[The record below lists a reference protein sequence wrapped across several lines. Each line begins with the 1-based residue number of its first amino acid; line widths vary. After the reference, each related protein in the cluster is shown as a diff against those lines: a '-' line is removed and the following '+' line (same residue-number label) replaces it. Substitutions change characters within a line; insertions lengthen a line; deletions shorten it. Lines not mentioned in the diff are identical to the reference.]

1 MKKITTIL
9 AMFSALV
16 MLTVTGAKAIELKA
30 GVSANA
36 MAAVANAQE
45 VLKDSGRV
53 TNEESA
59 LATSFASVFAE
70 ISSDEMM
77 GLGFGVSY
85 APEVVSLN
93 DEARDIQNCD
103 NALYNLATKY
113 CVASG
118 GAASPDTGTQKIAAD
133 IDDLINVYVTLPVG
147 TGAYIKA
154 GWIMATMNTKESLA
168 TGSKYDNI
176 DMEGISVGGGYE
188 GELGNS
194 MFWRAEGTYQHW
206 DDLSTNGSEAGGTTG
221 SRNKITAE
229 LGGVTGSLSVGL
241 KF

>member
-16 MLTVTGAKAIELKA
+16 MLTGTSAKAVTLKA
-30 GVSANA
+30 GVSANS
-36 MAAVANAQE
+36 MGAVANAQE

-53 TNEESA
+53 TNETDA
-59 LATSFASVFAE
+59 IATTFASVFAE
-70 ISSDEMM
+70 ISSDELM

-93 DEARDIQNCD
+93 DEARNIQNCRD
-103 NALYNLATKY
+103 DLPALGRCIAGTGD
-113 CVASG
+113 SG
-118 GAASPDTGTQKIAAD
+118 LQTIAAD
-133 IDDLINVYVTLPVG
+133 VDDLVNIYLTLPVG

-154 GWIMATMNTKESLA
+154 GWMMATMNTKENLT

-176 DMEGISVGGGYE
+176 DMEGISIGGGYE
-188 GELGNS
+188 GELGDM

-206 DDLSTNGSEAGGTTG
+206 DDISASGSEAGGTSG

-229 LGGVTGSLSVGL
+229 LAGVTGSLSVGL

>member
-1 MKKITTIL
+1 MKKLTTIL
-9 AMFSALV
+9 AMLSAIV
-16 MLTVTGAKAIELKA
+16 MLTGTGAKAVTLKA

-59 LATSFASVFAE
+59 IATSFASIFAE

-93 DEARDIQNCD
+93 DESRDIQNCRSD
-103 NALYNLATKY
+103 LSSQPNGY
-113 CVASG
+113 CVAETTGKVDSG
-118 GAASPDTGTQKIAAD
+118 NQKIAAD
-133 IDDLINVYVTLPVG
+133 VDDLINIYLTLPVG

-154 GWIMATMNTKESLA
+154 GWMMATMNTKENLA

-188 GELGNS
+188 GELGDM

-206 DDLSTNGSEAGGTTG
+206 DDISASGSEAGGTAA